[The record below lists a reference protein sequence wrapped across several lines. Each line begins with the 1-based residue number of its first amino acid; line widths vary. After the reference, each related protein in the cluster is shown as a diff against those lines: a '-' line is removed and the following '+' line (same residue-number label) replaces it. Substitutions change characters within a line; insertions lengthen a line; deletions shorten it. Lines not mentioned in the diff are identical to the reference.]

1 MFVRVDVS
9 DESAVRTMV
18 DTVLAQ
24 FGRVDMLVNDAGISI
39 QHLVEDMPVQD
50 WDRVLSVNLRGTYL
64 RTRVLFGQIL
74 ERDPGGIINIA
85 SQLGQIGG
93 AEVAQHAASKTAV
106 SGFTK
111 SLARE
116 VSGRGVLV
124 NAIAPGP
131 IHTPLL
137 DGETEAWRRATLA
150 ELPIR
155 RFGKVSEVTPTALLL
170 ASDDGS
176 YPLRHVD
183 VQLRRCPR
191 SRAALLGA
199 RAGRRILEAVLGELV
214 ADGDLDA
221 RKTTDIARRILG
233 ATAWDLNGLTSAL
246 S

>member
-1 MFVRVDVS
+1 MPHDDDIAR
-9 DESAVRTMV
+9 ARTRAFRRWLLSL
-18 DTVLAQ
+18 DPDPDAALDAAQ
-24 FGRVDMLVNDAGISI
+24 AITRIALRSLQRMK
-39 QHLVEDMPVQD
+39 
-50 WDRVLSVNLRGTYL
+50 RGTQPPP
-64 RTRVLFGQIL
+64 TRLL
-74 ERDPGGIINIA
+74 D
-85 SQLGQIGG
+85 QL
-93 AEVAQHAASKTAV
+93 AQHAASKTEV
-106 SGFTK
+106 SGFAK

-137 DGETEAWRRATLA
+137 DGETEAWHRATLA
-150 ELPIR
+150 ELPIG

-199 RAGRRILEAVLGELV
+199 RAGRRILGAVLGELV

-221 RKTTDIARRILG
+221 REATDIARRILG
-233 ATAWDLNGLTSAL
+233 ATAWDLTA
-246 S
+246 